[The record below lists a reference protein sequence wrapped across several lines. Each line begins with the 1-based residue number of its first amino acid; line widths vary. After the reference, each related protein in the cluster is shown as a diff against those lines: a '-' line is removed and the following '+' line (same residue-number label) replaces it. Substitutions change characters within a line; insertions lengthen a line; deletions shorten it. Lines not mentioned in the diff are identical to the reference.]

1 MRALLAQVDAAVL
14 ASPLA
19 EGVTYTSGAGAAVTP
34 RGIFDAVYTKVDA
47 GEVGVSSAGPA
58 VFLRLSELSSDPQ
71 TDLDATVTVYTRDAT
86 GAVISSQ
93 VHSIREVQPD
103 GQGGVVLL
111 LHEV

>member
-1 MRALLAQVDAAVL
+1 MFALLSQVNAAVL

-19 EGVTYTSGAGAAVTP
+19 QEVTYTSGAGAVAHP
-34 RGIFDAVYTKVDA
+34 RGVFDALYTRVDA

-58 VFLRLSELSSDPQ
+58 VFVRLADLPTSPEV
-71 TDLDATVTVYTRDAT
+71 DLDAVVTVDGTSY
-86 GAVISSQ
+86 
-93 VHSIREVQPD
+93 SIREVQPD